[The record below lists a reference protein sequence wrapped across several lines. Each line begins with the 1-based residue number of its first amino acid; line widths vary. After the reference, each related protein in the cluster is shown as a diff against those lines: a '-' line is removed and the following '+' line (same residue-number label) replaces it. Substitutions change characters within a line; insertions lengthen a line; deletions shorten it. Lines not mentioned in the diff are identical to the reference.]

1 MEHIQLDGKLR
12 KDIQIG
18 KHVAIVEKHNQRSGS
33 LTHGIVKRLLTKS
46 SNHPH
51 GIKVQLETGKIG
63 RVKTIL
69 DVQSK

>member
-1 MEHIQLDGKLR
+1 LDGKLR

-18 KHVAIVEKHNQRSGS
+18 RNVAIAEKHNQRSGT

-46 SNHPH
+46 PSHPH
-51 GIKVQLETGKIG
+51 GIKVQLESGEIG

-69 DVQSK
+69 EVQPK